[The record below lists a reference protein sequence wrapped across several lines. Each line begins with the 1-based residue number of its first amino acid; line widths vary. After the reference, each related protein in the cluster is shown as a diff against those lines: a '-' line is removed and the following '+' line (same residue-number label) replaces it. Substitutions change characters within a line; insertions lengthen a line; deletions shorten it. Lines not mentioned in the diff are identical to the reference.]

1 MFLLKV
7 QRRNT
12 GIRKFIKTD
21 KMEKCKT
28 LNTQVYLMGK
38 EVENSTLEQK
48 GRENKEKYD
57 KFRKITKF
65 QFSLIL
71 V

>member
-7 QRRNT
+7 QRQNT

-28 LNTQVYLMGK
+28 LNTQVIWK
-38 EVENSTLEQK
+38 EVENSTLEEERKREQGKIGQIQK
-48 GRENKEKYD
+48 NP
-57 KFRKITKF
+57 
-65 QFSLIL
+65 
-71 V
+71 